1 MNYISGEEIKVGDKV
16 LIEQRRT
23 PGLVE
28 HIIETDQDM
37 KEWGLDEQGL
47 LLLSE
52 PFGSIFWPLS
62 ETYDPV
68 IFVSRGVT

>member
-1 MNYISGEEIKVGDKV
+1 MNYISGEKIKVGDKV
-16 LIEQRRT
+16 RIERGRT
-23 PGLVE
+23 PGVVE
-28 HIIETDQDM
+28 HIIESEQDM

-52 PFGSIFWPLS
+52 PLGSVFWPLS